1 MTWRLTI
8 HIREDLPMPT
18 ARALV
23 IVQDLCSIGVVDE
36 VQPDVRAD
44 ETLNYGEPLHVLFSG
59 NRSVEEIKAQMR
71 TFEGVTLE
79 IEELPSQE
87 LSTDGNPFTLNT
99 PPTGLVEELATLIVL
114 SGPTDIQAIESMR
127 GKFRVLSD
135 WALEKHLNEERNL
148 AEEGCSFLD
157 QLSTPGVS
165 RSEDIWQELNRIISR
180 LQMLFHES
188 SLQAATEL
196 AKTKKR
202 RGSKKES
209 SQSSVNSKGTLPAS
223 GMNPSEQD
231 RKILADFL
239 SRQPEV
245 LAELESLALGME
257 KSRDNQQ
264 VEALLRILHT
274 LKGDADLV
282 GLSEVA
288 GLCHWV
294 EGRLKEGESQVHP
307 DQILIVKDWLERYYA
322 HQTGKG
328 TPPESYEQLIA
339 SLVDKPA
346 VNQPGVPASGVNRL
360 PQTSPVPSFL
370 DNPEMLETFVSES
383 LEHLENSDIHL
394 LTVETDPGNR
404 EALNAVFRAF
414 HTVKGS
420 AGILGLVEIGE
431 LAHEAENLLDR
442 AREGSLV
449 LAGPTIDV
457 VFETIDCLKRMI
469 NRFKGRVSVSSLSTE
484 DEAVLPLIDRIRTIE
499 SLSSQDV
506 PDTRPSSLS
515 EPRRPLGEVLLADG
529 LITQSDLEQALRQQS
544 EPVQN
549 KRVGEI
555 LREMNITTK
564 SKVETALELQNNE
577 KDSRPIGEILAEQEG
592 IPQEEI
598 ETALHKQAEPPTRA
612 RIGEVLVKSGQV
624 AAQDVALALRAQG
637 AAEMSATVQV
647 RETVKVDADRLDQL
661 LDTIG
666 ELVIA
671 ESMVSQS
678 EELKHLASPAL
689 LRHLGQLDKI
699 TRELQEMGTSLR
711 MIPIRATFQKMA
723 RLVRDLTRK
732 SGKKVELVMSG
743 EDTEL
748 DKTVVDQI
756 GDPLVHMIRNA
767 VDHGIESDPQE
778 RLRLGKPE
786 TGRIDLRAYHK
797 GGSIY
802 IEVQDDGGGLDR
814 ETILA
819 KALER
824 GLIREGDNLS
834 DRDTFNLIFLPGFST
849 AKKVSDVS
857 GRGVGMDVVK
867 KNVEALRGQVDI
879 MSEPGM
885 GTLFTI
891 RLPLTLAIIDGM
903 VVRVS
908 SERYIIPTLSIVQSM
923 RPRPDEVSTV
933 FRRGEMLKVQGD
945 LIPLFRLDSLFV
957 IDGAGQEV
965 TQSTVVV
972 VEDDG
977 KKTGLMVDEL
987 LGQQQIV
994 IKPLGEVLQGTP
1006 GLSGGAIMP
1015 DGQVGLILDIGALVR
1030 LATTNGNHTNLDET
1044 IPQKEGSLSYES
1056 SNENKQIMTSVENDN

>member
-1 MTWRLTI
+1 MTMHLII

-23 IVQDLCSIGVVDE
+23 LVRDLASIGTVE
-36 VQPDVRAD
+36 SVQPDIRKD
-44 ETLNYGEPLHVLFSG
+44 ESLGFGQPLYVDFSG
-59 NRSVEEIKAQMR
+59 QLTIPDLMARMA

-79 IEELPSQE
+79 VREGEVQTADPTPTIPAPQISPSEIVEDISSMLVLAGPGDLDGVASIQE
-87 LSTDGNPFTLNT
+87 RFHKLLEWATQNQMNEVKS
-99 PPTGLVEELATLIVL
+99 LVENGLAGL
-114 SGPTDIQAIESMR
+114 QAIIQSTADQP
-127 GKFRVLSD
+127 GKI
-135 WALEKHLNEERNL
+135 W
-148 AEEGCSFLD
+148 LD
-157 QLSTPGVS
+157 
-165 RSEDIWQELNRIISR
+165 LNRSITR
-180 LQMLFHES
+180 LQMIILEAKP
-188 SLQAATEL
+188 AATSKVKKA
-196 AKTKKR
+196 AKPKA
-202 RGSKKES
+202 S
-209 SQSSVNSKGTLPAS
+209 SSSVPESNVAAVPLS
-223 GMNPSEQD
+223 GDEQD
-231 RKILADFL
+231 QKILADFL

-245 LAELESLALGME
+245 LSELESLAIAIE
-257 KSRDNQQ
+257 QTHDHNH
-264 VEALLRILHT
+264 VDALLRLLHT

-282 GLSEVA
+282 HLGDVA
-288 GLCHWV
+288 QICHWL
-294 EGRLKEGESQVHP
+294 EGCLKEEGTSIPV
-307 DQILIVKDWLERYYA
+307 DQILSTRDWLEEFYDA
-322 HQTGKG
+322 STGKG
-328 TPPESYEQLIA
+328 APPKSAVQLIA
-339 SLVDKPA
+339 SFPPKPPVA
-346 VNQPGVPASGVNRL
+346 QIPAPPPGGVVAPEASSAL
-360 PQTSPVPSFL
+360 SFL
-370 DNPEMLETFVSES
+370 DSPEMLETFVSES
-383 LEHLENSDIHL
+383 LEHLDNADVHL
-394 LTVETDPGNR
+394 LTVETDPENR

-420 AGILGLVEIGE
+420 AGILGLVQIGE

-442 AREGSLV
+442 AREGSLI
-449 LAGPTIDV
+449 LAGATVDA
-457 VFETIDCLKRMI
+457 VFETIDCLKRVI
-469 NRFKGRVSVSSLSTE
+469 NRFKGRLSLANLPTE
-484 DEAVLPLIDRIRTIE
+484 DSAIAPLIERIRLVGTQTSSEKTISSSSE
-499 SLSSQDV
+499 SPEPRKPLGETLLDDGVITQHELDKA
-506 PDTRPSSLS
+506 LQKQS
-515 EPRRPLGEVLLADG
+515 ESAQHKRIGELLREVNLTTKAKVEAALKQQEVESTRRPLGE
-529 LITQSDLEQALRQQS
+529 
-544 EPVQN
+544 
-549 KRVGEI
+549 I
-555 LREMNITTK
+555 L
-564 SKVETALELQNNE
+564 VE
-577 KDSRPIGEILAEQEG
+577 REG
-592 IPQEEI
+592 IPEGEI
-598 ETALHKQAEPPTRA
+598 QSAIHKQVAPPVPA
-612 RIGEVLVKSGQV
+612 RIGEVLVKSGQ
-624 AAQDVALALRAQG
+624 ASAEDVAQALRAQEN
-637 AAEMSATVQV
+637 AASAGTTVQV

-732 SGKKVELVMSG
+732 SGKKVDLVMAG

-767 VDHGIESDPQE
+767 VDHGIELDPQE
-778 RLRLGKPE
+778 RLRHGKPE
-786 TGRIDLRAYHK
+786 TGRIELRAYHK

-802 IEVQDDGGGLDR
+802 IEVQDDGRGLNR

-824 GLIREGDNLS
+824 GLIREGETLS
-834 DRDTFNLIFLPGFST
+834 DREAFNLIFLPGFST
-849 AKKVSDVS
+849 AKTISDVS

-908 SERYIIPTLSIVQSM
+908 TERYIIPTLSVVQSI
-923 RPRPDEVSTV
+923 RPRPEEVSTV
-933 FRRGEMLKVQGD
+933 FQRGEMLKVQGD
-945 LIPLFRLDSLFV
+945 LIPLYRLDKLFV
-957 IDGAGQEV
+957 IEGAGRDA

-977 KKTGLMVDEL
+977 RYTGLMVDEL

-994 IKPLGEVLQGTP
+994 IKPLGDVLQGTP

-1015 DGQVGLILDIGALVR
+1015 DGHVGLILDIGALVR
-1030 LATTNGNHTNLDET
+1030 LATANGVHRNGNEDHPDLT
-1044 IPQKEGSLSYES
+1044 GSGIMGRNDAY
-1056 SNENKQIMTSVENDN
+1056 KQN